1 MKSVFVQSAVN
12 PSYSCRGSLC
22 GNIVTISIF
31 ALSLILANCAP
42 FTAWSQDVHHAP
54 TNPCHRSQYRLIL
67 DVGHSAEAP
76 GAMSARNV
84 PEYEFNLRLA
94 EQVERRLI
102 KEGFTRTV
110 LLNTHG
116 VGRPTLFK
124 RVDAANSLSAN
135 LLLSIHHDSVP
146 DSFLEDWEFQGKPSH
161 FNDRFGGYSLFIS
174 HDNPSFEASLLFA
187 KLLSEQLKARGLQY
201 ARQYTEAFMGRYQR
215 QPADAD
221 RGVYWY
227 DQLVVLKE
235 ARMPAALL
243 EAGSIIN
250 RNEELQMNSPERRD
264 LVSTSI
270 AAAVESFCEARS
282 GQ

>member
-1 MKSVFVQSAVN
+1 MKSVFVQPVAN
-12 PSYSCRGSLC
+12 PSYSRRASLC

-31 ALSLILANCAP
+31 ELSLILANCAA
-42 FTAWSQDVHHAP
+42 FTAWSQDVHDAP
-54 TNPCHRSQYRLIL
+54 TNSCDRSQYRVIL
-67 DVGHSAEAP
+67 DVGHSVEAP

-94 EQVERRLI
+94 EQIERCLI

-110 LLNTHG
+110 LLITHG

-146 DSFLEDWEFQGKPSH
+146 DSFLEDWEFDGKPSH
-161 FNDRFGGYSLFIS
+161 FNDRFGGYLLFIS
-174 HDNPSFEASLLFA
+174 HDNPNFEASLLFA
-187 KLLSEQLKARGLQY
+187 KLLGEQLKAQGLQY
-201 ARQYTEAFMGRYQR
+201 ARQYTEAFMGQYRR
-215 QPADAD
+215 ELADAD
-221 RGVYWY
+221 AGVYRY
-227 DQLVVLKE
+227 DQLLVLKE

-250 RNEELQMNSPERRD
+250 RDEELQMNSPERRD
-264 LVSTSI
+264 LISTSV